1 MWLKIFRRN
10 KSQETVEEE
19 IEIDPTAEAEII
31 QEKTI
36 EITIEAIEMV
46 VGTTTE
52 IEVEIVETIA
62 EIEIDEEVETDLI
75 QGREEEINLDLDQD
89 KDTLIKVR
97 LVVSAIE
104 VDTLLTTALD
114 WRDI

>member
-1 MWLKIFRRN
+1 MRIFRRN
-10 KSQETVEEE
+10 KTQETVEEE
-19 IEIDPTAEAEII
+19 IEIDPTAEAELI

-36 EITIEAIEMV
+36 EITIEITEMV
-46 VGTTTE
+46 VETTTE
-52 IEVEIVETIA
+52 IEAEIVETIA
-62 EIEIDEEVETDLI
+62 EIEIEEEVETDLI

-89 KDTLIKVR
+89 KDTLIKAR
-97 LVVSAIE
+97 LVVSVIE

>member
-1 MWLKIFRRN
+1 MWLKIFKRN
-10 KSQETVEEE
+10 KTQETVEEE

-36 EITIEAIEMV
+36 EITIEATEIV
-46 VGTTTE
+46 VETTTE
-52 IEVEIVETIA
+52 IEAEIVETIVVI
-62 EIEIDEEVETDLI
+62 EIEEEVETDLI
-75 QGREEEINLDLDQD
+75 QGREEEINLDQD

-104 VDTLLTTALD
+104 VATLLTTALD
-114 WRDI
+114 WKDI